1 MELSTQGDGTQY
13 YTVHFSAIT
22 TFLFVYVG
30 EQCSEQ
36 KGEQI
41 GTLKVVI
48 VVCNSHGLFI
58 GLQMS
63 DGPSELSLGLY
74 WCACLRKCIFYHWLF
89 LLKNK
94 TKFNF
99 YVY

>member
-30 EQCSEQ
+30 EQCSDQ

-48 VVCNSHGLFI
+48 VQQSW
-58 GLQMS
+58 
-63 DGPSELSLGLY
+63 SLHQSPN
-74 WCACLRKCIFYHWLF
+74 A
-89 LLKNK
+89 
-94 TKFNF
+94 
-99 YVY
+99 